1 MTQEDPLQISLEGGS
16 RRFEQASQSV
26 LAAFAQA
33 HINPGAQVTPAMLVD
48 AIRQLL
54 AVMRKLDHSE
64 ARDPALPED
73 DPEQLGDYAI
83 GFLMDLSTWADRL
96 NERRAKQDLDMAAVG
111 VAAWVIRHGG
121 RLRTLEPVV
130 NGLASLANVNQNP
143 NDLLLLA
150 QIMEKVILAAQ
161 DRYAS
166 DLEQADPGRPWR
178 VLLLNHGI
186 VATRSQNIPQME
198 KAFEMIMRQLPGDA
212 PDFFQE
218 GLRQVSQG
226 DFPPAVQEL
235 MQRHLHSGKVH

>member
-1 MTQEDPLQISLEGGS
+1 MTQLDPLKIGLEDGS

-26 LAAFAQA
+26 LAAFEQA
-33 HINPGAQVTPAMLVD
+33 HINPGAQVTPAMLAD
-48 AIRQLL
+48 GIRQIL
-54 AVMRKLDHSE
+54 AVMRKLDHGE

-96 NERRAKQDLDMAAVG
+96 QERQAKQDLDMATVS

-150 QIMEKVILAAQ
+150 QTMEKVILAAQ

-166 DLEQADPGRPWR
+166 DLEQSDPGRPWR

-198 KAFEMIMRQLPGDA
+198 KAFEMIRKHLPGDA

-226 DFPPAVQEL
+226 GFPPAVQEL
-235 MQRHLHSGKVH
+235 MRSYLQSGNRH